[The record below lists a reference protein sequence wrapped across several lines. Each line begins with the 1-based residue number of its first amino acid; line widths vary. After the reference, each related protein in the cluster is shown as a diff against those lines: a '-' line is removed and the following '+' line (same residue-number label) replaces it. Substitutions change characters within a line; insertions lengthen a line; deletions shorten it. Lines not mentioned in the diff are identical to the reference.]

1 MGLAHGLH
9 YPVCVVASSPR
20 MAGKKVSPEKAVMI
34 TNQGVNKMNKF
45 DMIHKIQIFLGVT
58 MGIVLFSMLVIMSF
72 NAQLKAL
79 FGVTSILFW

>member
-1 MGLAHGLH
+1 
-9 YPVCVVASSPR
+9 
-20 MAGKKVSPEKAVMI
+20 
-34 TNQGVNKMNKF
+34 
-45 DMIHKIQIFLGVT
+45 MIHKIQIFLGVT